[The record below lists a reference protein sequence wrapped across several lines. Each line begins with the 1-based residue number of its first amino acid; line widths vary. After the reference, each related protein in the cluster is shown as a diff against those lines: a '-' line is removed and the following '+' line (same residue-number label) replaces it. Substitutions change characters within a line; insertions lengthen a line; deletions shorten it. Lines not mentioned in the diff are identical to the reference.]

1 MFFRCD
7 VAEDNTDY
15 SKAKGGKETKKS
27 LLEEVKEKSN
37 YSKWKKR
44 RLTTVRMRKEIPP
57 SDPLCVCFNLPDNA
71 MSHGEVKALV
81 EESCGGSVSEVQ
93 FDPVNVVA
101 IDNDAPSRWIVRMR
115 DMKSRDKFLQ
125 TGLIVDGERREVK
138 LLDLLYQEEVDAY
151 RFYELVQKGKAKLP
165 GSDASTKRKKSK
177 ANY

>member
-1 MFFRCD
+1 
-7 VAEDNTDY
+7 
-15 SKAKGGKETKKS
+15 
-27 LLEEVKEKSN
+27 
-37 YSKWKKR
+37 
-44 RLTTVRMRKEIPP
+44 MRKEIPP

-71 MSHGEVKALV
+71 TSHGEVKALV

-138 LLDLLYQEEVDAY
+138 LLDLLHQEEVDAY